1 MDDQDRR
8 AAIALYDRFTH
19 EGMDRRAFM
28 AELTRIAGGAAAA
41 TALLG
46 SVAADA
52 QARPRV
58 AEDDPRIWTDTIRGV
73 SNGRLSIHY
82 AAAPPAVATGR
93 KTAPSII
100 VVHENRGLNA
110 HIKDVARRFA
120 LAGYYALAPD
130 FLAPSGGTPADED
143 RARELIGQLD
153 LAAATA
159 DAVRLVRERA
169 AKGGAGRGRV
179 GIVGFCWGGAM
190 VHQVALA
197 AGDLLGAGVS
207 FYGPAPAPAE
217 AVRLE
222 TPLLVI
228 LAARDERVNGTAL
241 PYVQAAQAAGKP
253 VRAITY
259 PDVDHAF
266 HNDTSAARYNAQAAG
281 QAWSET
287 MRHFYQNLRRA

>member
-1 MDDQDRR
+1 
-8 AAIALYDRFTH
+8 
-19 EGMDRRAFM
+19 
-28 AELTRIAGGAAAA
+28 
-41 TALLG
+41 
-46 SVAADA
+46 
-52 QARPRV
+52 
-58 AEDDPRIWTDTIRGV
+58 
-73 SNGRLSIHY
+73 
-82 AAAPPAVATGR
+82 
-93 KTAPSII
+93 
-100 VVHENRGLNA
+100 
-110 HIKDVARRFA
+110 
-120 LAGYYALAPD
+120 
-130 FLAPSGGTPADED
+130 
-143 RARELIGQLD
+143 
-153 LAAATA
+153 
-159 DAVRLVRERA
+159 
-169 AKGGAGRGRV
+169 
-179 GIVGFCWGGAM
+179 M